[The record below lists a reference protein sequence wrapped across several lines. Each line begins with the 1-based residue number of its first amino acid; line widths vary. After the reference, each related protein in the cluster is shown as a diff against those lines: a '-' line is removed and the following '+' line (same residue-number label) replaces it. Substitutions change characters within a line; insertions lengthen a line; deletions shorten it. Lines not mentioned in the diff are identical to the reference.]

1 MRQRQHEPVDAV
13 ALQAEGERRLRK
25 ARQRRLPRRLVDDI
39 AKDDVELPERL
50 RRHRFQQRI
59 AIGKVPI
66 RRRLGDSEFLC
77 KRADVDGFRPAALG
91 FLERGLHQGIAEIP
105 VVVGVDGFADQSRR
119 H

>member
-1 MRQRQHEPVDAV
+1 MPLRCNPKASVACAKRQ
-13 ALQAEGERRLRK
+13 L
-25 ARQRRLPRRLVDDI
+25 RLPRRLVDEI
-39 AKDDVELPERL
+39 AKNDVELAERL
-50 RRHRFQQRI
+50 GRHRFQQRL
-59 AIGKVPI
+59 AVGKVTV
-66 RRRLGDSEFLC
+66 RRGLRDTELFG